1 MRSIPVKQVTQQ
13 KLTVGHWNLFSLKKS
28 HIIYLHTTNQR
39 SLLEFNEGSFLVF
52 GWLYRDVYCES
63 KGPFGKCLHKHT
75 RQFSTSN
82 MCRADYICGISWPP
96 WLRYEWY
103 LLIWPTGKTLKCIR
117 EEVTLWF
124 EPSQSNCET
133 FSGHERALTNL
144 SNCFFLLPVEEMA
157 ICFNRVIIFDVL
169 TNLFRTFRHGKNVG
183 VQESWNY

>member
-1 MRSIPVKQVTQQ
+1 MTFRSIPVKQVTQQ
-13 KLTVGHWNLFSLKKS
+13 KLTVGHWNLFHLRNRILFTCTLLTRGVSLN
-28 HIIYLHTTNQR
+28 LMR
-39 SLLEFNEGSFLVF
+39 ALFWFLV
-52 GWLYRDVYCES
+52 GCIEMYIVES

-133 FSGHERALTNL
+133 FSGHERALTK
-144 SNCFFLLPVEEMA
+144 FE
-157 ICFNRVIIFDVL
+157 
-169 TNLFRTFRHGKNVG
+169 
-183 VQESWNY
+183 